1 MIPLSLHYERN
12 SGEKTRFS
20 LQILVLF
27 LFLTA
32 ITANVAANPISPVQW
47 TEVTRQIQYSPVS
60 AGPVS
65 SMEWTQATEHAQ
77 FADRGAHSTVVFD
90 DSIWVIGGAVHPSPY
105 FSEVWRSDNGI
116 TWTQV
121 TRQAAFGQRAGHGS
135 VVFDNKLWVIGGR
148 EGGSLKF
155 RNDVWYSEDGIT
167 WNLATANASFS
178 PRVEFGTT
186 VYDNRIWIIGGN
198 ANDGTPV
205 NDVWYSVDGITWTQA
220 TGHAGFSPRMQPS
233 ACVYNDKIWLTGGFD
248 WKGVFNDVW
257 TSEDGV
263 KWTQVSP
270 HAPFVPR
277 RYQHMESAGGKIWV
291 IGGFDGKKT
300 LNDVWYTTDGVT
312 WTKAVGQRMF
322 PPRYSFTTAFFNNRL
337 WVIAGTTGNDV
348 WYSDELPFTATM
360 SSQAPPVNQPTQLIV
375 TRTIFP
381 SSIKEGTDTVIT
393 ITLQNKDK
401 FPVHDIDILDTPPD
415 DFPVVDGITR
425 FTIPS
430 IGPDD
435 TRILTYTVRAK
446 NAGTFRLNK
455 TAVMYADEEGNYHLA
470 YSDYTNVKVFPSLF
484 EPVPEDP
491 VDGFFQKIYTW
502 INGFDLFR

>member
-1 MIPLSLHYERN
+1 MSFSLHYELN
-12 SGEKTRFS
+12 SGEKTRFF
-20 LQILVLF
+20 LRMLVLL

-47 TEVTRQIQYSPVS
+47 TEVPRQIQYSPAS

-77 FADRGAHSTVVFD
+77 FADRSAHSTVVFD

-105 FSEVWRSDNGI
+105 FSEVWRSDDGI

-121 TRQAAFGQRAGHGS
+121 TGQAAFGQRAGHRS
-135 VVFDNKLWVIGGR
+135 VVFDNKMWVIAGR
-148 EGGSLKF
+148 ESGSLKF
-155 RNDVWYSEDGIT
+155 KNDVWYSEDGIT
-167 WNLATANASFS
+167 WKLATANAPFS
-178 PRVEFGTT
+178 PRVEFATI

-198 ANDGTPV
+198 ANDGTPA
-205 NDVWYSVDGITWTQA
+205 NDVWYSLDGITWTQA

-248 WKGVFNDVW
+248 WRGVFNDVW

-277 RYQHMESAGGKIWV
+277 RYQNMESAGGKVWV
-291 IGGFDGKKT
+291 IGGYDGKNT
-300 LNDVWYTTDGVT
+300 LNDVWYTTDGIA
-312 WTKAVGQRMF
+312 WTQAVGQSIF

-348 WYSDELPFTATM
+348 WHSDELPSEATI
-360 SSQAPPVNQPTQLIV
+360 SEQTPPVNQSAHLIV
-375 TRTIFP
+375 TRTISP
-381 SSIKEGTDTVIT
+381 SSIKVKTDMVIT
-393 ITLQNKDK
+393 ITLQNKDIL
-401 FPVHDIDILDTPPD
+401 PVHDIDILDTPPD
-415 DFPVVDGITR
+415 DFQVVDGITQ

-435 TRILTYTVRAK
+435 TRILTYTVRAQ

-455 TAVMYADEEGNYHLA
+455 TAVMYADEEGNYHLT
-470 YSDYTNVKVFPSLF
+470 YSDYTNVKVFPSLL
-484 EPVPEDP
+484 EPAPENP
-491 VDGFFQKIYTW
+491 VDGFFQKITAW
-502 INGFDLFR
+502 INGFDPLR